1 MARGSSGAM
10 LRAWAMAAADAEVVP
25 AKGETTEDCS
35 LGAELPSEAQSV
47 KNLPAV

>member
-1 MARGSSGAM
+1 M

-25 AKGETTEDCS
+25 AKGDTTQDCG
-35 LGAELPSEAQSV
+35 LGAELPSEAPSV